1 MATRAKRWGTQSNS
15 RAGERAPPR
24 AVSCGGCFVRRGTAI
39 CSCGNRR
46 CVRLGQQCVQVLL
59 PGENAFE
66 RVTDVATRIDP
77 ELLASRDDRE
87 RVATSATPPAAPPQG
102 RPPPG
107 QRGPR
112 RRDLRM
118 PPEQVPGPRRTTPPT
133 PGPAAG

>member
-87 RVATSATPPAAPPQG
+87 RVGGSSSAVVVPAEEPRPAVENPCPQVSL
-102 RPPPG
+102 
-107 QRGPR
+107 
-112 RRDLRM
+112 D
-118 PPEQVPGPRRTTPPT
+118 
-133 PGPAAG
+133 